1 MPIASSLSLNGSQS
15 PTIDTTNNN
24 SDNTISIN
32 SKKYNINNGGSGR
45 VRVNSEQS
53 STETTFHDCLEVV
66 HNDRK
71 SSDSFNENEDDPN
84 DHPIN
89 NNSSG
94 PSSLG
99 GDSAAP
105 SDYDL
110 IREKCGRFVDDERTQ
125 LFVLILIAINSIM
138 TGIATYPFV
147 KDDPPLFDAF
157 RKFDRTV
164 VSIFTIETLLQ
175 LIYNGPDR
183 FFKDG
188 WLVFD
193 FTIVVLSWIFF
204 ELSVLRALRFVT
216 QVSILRN
223 VVVALLSIVPSIAAI
238 FTLLL
243 LIFYIF
249 AVMFTT
255 LFKDLYAQG
264 LTDQDY
270 FGRLD
275 YSLFTLFQFLCLDE
289 WSGIAYEITEVAYW
303 SWIIMIAFVVM
314 SAFVVV
320 NLLIAVI
327 CDALQILRTA
337 EVTML
342 EANLNPI
349 ETDNYEGE
357 VQIHHYNNDTL
368 QGGAVQV
375 LMHNNRGMGERETSM
390 INAPKERMRQR
401 VNDMQKMIDE
411 IIATQANMARTI
423 QYLSLALY
431 AERNTDGLG
440 CIREMMTDE
449 SPRSLSQ
456 KSLDE
461 REGGGV
467 HRVER

>member
-1 MPIASSLSLNGSQS
+1 MPA
-15 PTIDTTNNN
+15 
-24 SDNTISIN
+24 
-32 SKKYNINNGGSGR
+32 
-45 VRVNSEQS
+45 
-53 STETTFHDCLEVV
+53 HACV
-66 HNDRK
+66 HNYFAQR
-71 SSDSFNENEDDPN
+71 
-84 DHPIN
+84 IN
-89 NNSSG
+89 
-94 PSSLG
+94 L
-99 GDSAAP
+99 SAFILF
-105 SDYDL
+105 SHG
-110 IREKCGRFVDDERTQ
+110 IRNMQ
-125 LFVLILIAINSIM
+125 
-138 TGIATYPFV
+138 
-147 KDDPPLFDAF
+147 
-157 RKFDRTV
+157 
-164 VSIFTIETLLQ
+164 
-175 LIYNGPDR
+175 
-183 FFKDG
+183 
-188 WLVFD
+188 
-193 FTIVVLSWIFF
+193 
-204 ELSVLRALRFVT
+204 
-216 QVSILRN
+216 
-223 VVVALLSIVPSIAAI
+223 
-238 FTLLL
+238 
-243 LIFYIF
+243 
-249 AVMFTT
+249 
-255 LFKDLYAQG
+255 
-264 LTDQDY
+264 
-270 FGRLD
+270 
-275 YSLFTLFQFLCLDE
+275 DE

-375 LMHNNRGMGERETSM
+375 LMHNNRGMGETSM